1 MAIEVQIT
9 SLQELISELPHC
21 SSDDYYALANDME
34 LDVQDLARYATWS
47 ADRYTRNC
55 IVRTEKYELILLCWE
70 AGQETSIHCHGGE
83 ECWVYGAHGSLEEV
97 HYSTDGQGC
106 PQETGRH
113 ILQVGQV
120 TYMNDNIGYHLL
132 QNVGHQRAM
141 SLHLY
146 MNPIDQC
153 TCWDEEL
160 KQFVPTDLAYDT
172 YAGKSI

>member
-9 SLQELISELPHC
+9 SVEELLSELPHC
-21 SSDDYYALANDME
+21 SPQDYNALAKDME

-97 HYSTDGQGC
+97 HFEAAENGR
-106 PQETGRH
+106 PRKTGSHVLKAR
-113 ILQVGQV
+113 QV
-120 TYMNDNIGYHLL
+120 TYMNDDIGYHLL
-132 QNVGHQRAM
+132 RNMTNGRAM

-146 MNPIDQC
+146 MNPIDNC
-153 TCWDEEL
+153 TCWDE
-160 KQFVPTDLAYDT
+160 KTQQFVPVDLTYDT
-172 YAGKSI
+172 YAGKPV